1 MEEPK
6 NKQLVAWVSRNA
18 SSPALIV
25 MQHIDP
31 PPISFNYTGFDSCS
45 DYLMHQL
52 GALVAGD
59 RLVLM
64 CVCVC
69 VCVCEG
75 RRPFS
80 GYTRTHFSSSRC
92 GVSSGMFRYNRCALV
107 LLLKSVHPP
116 IYWNSKAAGQLEIK
130 GGCLIAALTRWGL
143 PGFLP
148 SLTCSA
154 LCFITKLC
162 LKINS
167 AAVIASKLHG
177 CHGDGTEKLK

>member
-1 MEEPK
+1 MEGPK

-31 PPISFNYTGFDSCS
+31 PPILFNYTGFDSCS

-69 VCVCEG
+69 VCARGKMPVL
-75 RRPFS
+75 RIYMDTFFQLS
-80 GYTRTHFSSSRC
+80 V
-92 GVSSGMFRYNRCALV
+92 GVSLGMLHYNRCALV

-116 IYWNSKAAGQLEIK
+116 IYWNSKAVGQLEIK
-130 GGCLIAALTRWGL
+130 GGCLITALTYWGL

-148 SLTCSA
+148 SPMRSA
-154 LCFITKLC
+154 
-162 LKINS
+162 
-167 AAVIASKLHG
+167 
-177 CHGDGTEKLK
+177 

>member
-1 MEEPK
+1 MEGPK

-31 PPISFNYTGFDSCS
+31 PPILFNYTGFDSCS

-69 VCVCEG
+69 VC
-75 RRPFS
+75 
-80 GYTRTHFSSSRC
+80 TRKDARSQDIHGHIFPALGWCLIGDVALQSLCAGPAFKIRSSTH
-92 GVSSGMFRYNRCALV
+92 
-107 LLLKSVHPP
+107 LLEQQGC
-116 IYWNSKAAGQLEIK
+116 WAAG
-130 GGCLIAALTRWGL
+130 
-143 PGFLP
+143 
-148 SLTCSA
+148 
-154 LCFITKLC
+154 
-162 LKINS
+162 
-167 AAVIASKLHG
+167 
-177 CHGDGTEKLK
+177 D